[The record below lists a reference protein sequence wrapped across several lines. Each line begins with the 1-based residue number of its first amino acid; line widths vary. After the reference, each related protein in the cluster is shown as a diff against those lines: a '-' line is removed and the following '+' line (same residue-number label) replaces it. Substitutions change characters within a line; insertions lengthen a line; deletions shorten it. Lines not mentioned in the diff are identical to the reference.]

1 MLPDLSDTITA
12 LATPP
17 GEGGIAVV
25 RLSGPDC
32 ISIAQNVTKD
42 RIDECASNPRMMQF
56 LNLVDY
62 RDEPLDDA
70 LVVFFKGPKTYT
82 GEDSIEFHCHGGEFL
97 SHKLVESLVHFGA
110 RRAEPGE
117 FTMRAF
123 LNGRIDLTEAEGI
136 LSLITCSA
144 SVSHSRAINLLRG
157 GLKEKVEKL
166 RDEIIELIA
175 PFEALI
181 DHPEDDIS
189 DSYSS
194 IDLDKLSEIKNKIDD
209 LASGYIETK
218 DLDSGLKI
226 AIIGKPNVGKS
237 SLMNRILMKHRVL
250 VHHSPGTTRDVISED
265 IIIGEG
271 RFKIYDT
278 AGLRKNADEIEQAG
292 IELTKEALE
301 SADVALV
308 VFDLSTPLTDEDFRI
323 VEDISHQSC
332 TICLNKSDLEQVW
345 RITDYPKIFS
355 DRKSIHVSAKT
366 GVGIEELLDEL
377 RQIYIENS
385 SQIKSTTPVLKRH
398 YGHLVKAS
406 ESLEKAQEAVSRK
419 LASDAV
425 AIDLRA
431 ALEEILRITGESYDD
446 ALLEEIFSSFCI
458 GK

>member
-1 MLPDLSDTITA
+1 MLPDLTDTIVA

-32 ISIAQNVTKD
+32 VSIAQNVTKG
-42 RIDECASNPRMMQF
+42 RIDECVNIPRMLQ
-56 LNLVDY
+56 LLDLVDY
-62 RDEPLDDA
+62 RDEPLDSA
-70 LVVFFKGPKTYT
+70 LVVFFKAPKTYT
-82 GEDSIEFHCHGGEFL
+82 GEETIEFHCHGGEFL
-97 SHKLVESLVHFGA
+97 SHRLIESLVHFGA

-144 SVSHSRAINLLRG
+144 FVSHSRAISLLRG

-189 DSYSS
+189 ESNSAL
-194 IDLDKLSEIKNKIDD
+194 DLIKLSEIKKQIDD

-250 VHHSPGTTRDVISED
+250 VHHSPGTTRDVISEE
-265 IIIGEG
+265 ILIGEG
-271 RFKIYDT
+271 RFKIFDT
-278 AGLRKNADEIEQAG
+278 AGLRKDAGEIEQAG

-308 VFDLSTPLTDEDFRI
+308 VFDLSVPLTDEDFRI
-323 VEDISHQSC
+323 VDQISHKSC
-332 TICLNKSDLEQVW
+332 IICLNKSDLEQVW
-345 RITDYPKIFS
+345 RISDYPKLFS
-355 DRKSIHVSAKT
+355 ERKSIQMSART
-366 GVGIEELLDEL
+366 GNGIEELLEEL
-377 RQIYIENS
+377 RQIYVENS
-385 SQIKSTTPVLKRH
+385 SEIKSSTPVLKRH

-406 ESLEKAQEAVSRK
+406 ESLDKAQEAVSRK

-425 AIDLRA
+425 ATDLRV

-446 ALLEEIFSSFCI
+446 TLLEEIFSSFCI